1 MRMKITKRRNTEVR
15 QKQIIN
21 AARDTIVKHGSEQVT
36 VRRIAKAVDISEAAI
51 YRHFKNKKA
60 ILAFLV
66 DDIENRLIA
75 DFTSVSSN
83 SKSPLEI
90 IEEGLRGP
98 LSIKRRGVSFQV
110 IAEIISL
117 GDKKLNKKIFVFI
130 NKYIE
135 RVAGLL
141 SHGVESGEVR
151 EDVDVKA
158 AAIILFG
165 MMQGLVS
172 IWALSGYS
180 FDPEEKYATLWRVY
194 REAIVSKRGI
204 SSPNSAL
211 ISVK

>member
-1 MRMKITKRRNTEVR
+1 MITKITKRRTTEVR

-21 AARDTIVKHGSEQVT
+21 AARDMIVKHGSEHIT

-60 ILAFLV
+60 ILVLLV
-66 DDIENRLIA
+66 DDVENRLIA
-75 DFTSVSSN
+75 DLSAVSSN
-83 SKSPLEI
+83 GKSPLEV

-117 GDKKLNKKIFVFI
+117 GDKKLNKKISLLI

-135 RVAGLL
+135 RLTGLL
-141 SHGVESGEVR
+141 SHGVKSGEVR

-158 AAIILFG
+158 AATILFG

-172 IWALSGYS
+172 IWALGGYS
-180 FDPEEKYATLWRVY
+180 FDPEEKYVTLWRVF
-194 REAIVSKRGI
+194 REAVMSKK
-204 SSPNSAL
+204 A
-211 ISVK
+211 